1 MNTHVQDLLS
11 LNNRCAV
18 VIGGKGKIG
27 YPMAEALAEAGAR
40 VYIASPS
47 AKDEDEAIIQLREKG
62 LDVFGRSLNQSD
74 ESDINNFILSI
85 EKEFKAPDI
94 LINTGVERPMKK
106 FMDDDFTMWDRSME
120 VNARGLFLTCRA
132 FGKVM
137 KNHGGGSIINIAS
150 IYGLVAPDKSIYEGT
165 DFNTEPDYSYTKG
178 GMIMFS
184 KYMASYFAQDGVR
197 VNCIAPGG
205 MFNNQDESF
214 IEKYI
219 QKVPMKRMAYPDD
232 MKGVALFL
240 ASSASKYIT
249 GAVIPVDGGLT
260 II

>member
-1 MNTHVQDLLS
+1 MTIHINKLLS
-11 LNNRCAV
+11 LKSHCAV
-18 VIGGKGKIG
+18 VVGGKGKIG

-47 AKDEDEAIIQLREKG
+47 ANDEDEAIKKLKGKG
-62 LDVFGRSLNQSD
+62 LDVIGRPLNQSD
-74 ESDINNFILSI
+74 ESSINNFIYLI
-85 EKEFKAPDI
+85 EKEFKTPDI
-94 LINTGVERPMKK
+94 LVNTGVERPMKK
-106 FMDDDFTMWDRSME
+106 FLDDDFSTWDRSME

-132 FGKVM
+132 FAKAM
-137 KNHGGGSIINIAS
+137 KNHRGGSIINIAS

-165 DFNTEPDYSYTKG
+165 DLNTEPDYSYTKG

-184 KYMASYFAQDGVR
+184 KYMASYFAEDGVR

-205 MFNNQDESF
+205 MFNNQDQSF

-232 MKGVALFL
+232 IKGVVVFL
-240 ASSASKYIT
+240 ASAASKYVT
-249 GAVIPVDGGLT
+249 GTVIPVDGGLT